1 MLKKSTLVL
10 FLALASFFSKAQ
22 QGWFKQ
28 KINSKVTVGFP
39 SEPKKVNENSY
50 VVKDADENVYVITTL
65 DMLAVTKMS
74 SEEFNTGIVTQ
85 DFADEFLSGLAP
97 SMPAYTFKDI
107 KIAKIKDQVVYQ
119 IEGRDDKNQ
128 ATIFFNIFFIDG
140 TSYSLAC
147 IQKDGKPTRTKDLF
161 LTNMYIS
168 K

>member
-10 FLALASFFSKAQ
+10 FLALASFVSNAQ

-28 KINSKVTVGFP
+28 KINAKVTVGFP
-39 SEPKKVNENSY
+39 LEPKKVNENSY
-50 VVKDADENVYVITTL
+50 VVKDADENIYVLTSL

-74 SEEFNTGIVTQ
+74 LEEFNSGIVTQ
-85 DFADEFLSGLAP
+85 QFADEFLSGLAP

-107 KIAKIKDQVVYQ
+107 KITKIKDQVVYQ

-128 ATIFFNIFFIDG
+128 ATIYFNIFFIDG
-140 TSYSLAC
+140 FSYSVTC
-147 IQKDGKPTRTKDLF
+147 MHKDGKPTRTRDLF
-161 LTNMYIS
+161 LTNIYIS